1 MIEISSTAVLNPFP
15 APKHEDGRLHPAVII
30 LPGGGYAFT
39 SPREAQP
46 VATVFNNLDCTAFVL
61 EYTTY
66 DKNRETTLDLML
78 GEVERSIEHILEN
91 SAGWHLD
98 PNMICL
104 CGFSAGGHLAALA
117 GNRFTEQ
124 IARLILCYPA
134 LDIGGEDLAR
144 PYSLMTE
151 VKPIDGVSSQTPPTF
166 LWHTYAD
173 EVVPVAGS
181 YRYLSRLVECG
192 VPCEAHMYQEG
203 RHGLSV
209 ATSASAESP
218 SQIKAHVA
226 TWTRLMGEWLLPSGL
241 PVSDGKVES

>member
-1 MIEISSTAVLNPFP
+1 MIEISNTAVLNPFP
-15 APKHEDGRLHPAVII
+15 APKHDDGRLHPAVII

-66 DKNRETTLDLML
+66 DKNRETSLELML
-78 GEVERSIEHILEN
+78 GEVEKSIEQIIKN
-91 SAGWHLD
+91 SVGWHLD

-117 GNRFTEQ
+117 GNRFSEQ
-124 IARLILCYPA
+124 IARMVLCYPA
-134 LDIGGEDLAR
+134 LDIGGENLAR

-151 VKPIDGVSSQTPPTF
+151 VKPIEGVSSKTPPTF

-173 EVVPVAGS
+173 EVVSVAGT

-192 VPCEAHMYQEG
+192 VPCEAHIYQEG

-209 ATSASAESP
+209 ATPASAEEP
-218 SQIKAHVA
+218 SQIVPQVA
-226 TWTRLMGEWLLPSGL
+226 TWTGLMENWLLSEIPG
-241 PVSDGKVES
+241 PFDGKAGS